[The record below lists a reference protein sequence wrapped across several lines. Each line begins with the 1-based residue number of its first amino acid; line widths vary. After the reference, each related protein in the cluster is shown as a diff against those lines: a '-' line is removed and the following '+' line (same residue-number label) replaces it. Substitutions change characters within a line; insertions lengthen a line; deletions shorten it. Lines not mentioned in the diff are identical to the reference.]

1 MTWTQPVQR
10 IAERLIRASCRRL
23 PEDERAEHCREWSA
37 ELPAILD
44 DTSVRP
50 PILRAVRALRYAAGA
65 FKTTRYLRRTGGS
78 TPRART
84 SGWRDGAIP
93 VRPAATGFRL
103 TIGVIVWLV
112 VFAFV
117 SLVRAFPQAPGWP
130 IIAGLALAAGFDAFC
145 LADIARAS
153 QVRYLPKWAW
163 ALICLAQ
170 TPGGGIVYLCV
181 GRAGRARSASPSPA
195 RQP

>member
-10 IAERLIRASCRRL
+10 IAERLIRASGRRL
-23 PEDERAEHCREWSA
+23 PEDQREEHCREWSA
-37 ELPAILD
+37 ELPAILG
-44 DTSVRP
+44 DTSVRL

-65 FKTTRYLRRTGGS
+65 FTTTRYLRRTGGS
-78 TPRART
+78 APRAQAT
-84 SGWRDGAIP
+84 GWRGGAIP
-93 VRPAATGFRL
+93 GRPAAPGFRL
-103 TIGVIVWLV
+103 AIVVIVWLV
-112 VFAFV
+112 VFAV
-117 SLVRAFPQAPGWP
+117 VLLASPQPPGWP
-130 IIAGLALAAGFDAFC
+130 VAAGLALAAGFDAFC
-145 LADIARAS
+145 LVDIARAS

-181 GRAGRARSASPSPA
+181 GRVGHARSDSPGLA